1 MSIKSGFARRRTI
14 LVWRIAAAALGFGIV
29 FGIASPANA
38 DIANLNGTQE
48 TGIKVYGTPR
58 VDKQARNYDRVIISN
73 MSNGGPPV
81 YVGMARSGQLSYA
94 ASGNAY
100 GSWSTIANKS
110 GGTYNPPGTFFLK
123 VEIVGG
129 CGGSGCGQI
138 TWNGILSYNV
148 SPN

>member
-58 VDKQARNYDRVIISN
+58 VDKQARNYDRVIINN
-73 MSNGGPPV
+73 MSNGGPTV
-81 YVGMARSGQLSYA
+81 YVGMARSGLVTFA
-94 ASGNAY
+94 AS
-100 GSWSTIANKS
+100 
-110 GGTYNPPGTFFLK
+110 
-123 VEIVGG
+123 
-129 CGGSGCGQI
+129 
-138 TWNGILSYNV
+138 
-148 SPN
+148 